1 MDNLE
6 KLLEKYFSIANTTVK
21 IVSTIDTDKTFY
33 IYTSGLAHNDII
45 NIWKQRRYNNI
56 INQIPDYF
64 NNIIIYH
71 YDPFEFY
78 PSDKKKEINDKKK
91 EINDNINTIIKT
103 QDNES
108 NKTNKKTTQN
118 FIQDYFDVT
127 KIDKSVPYLVLDFAH
142 IYYYNYD
149 NSTKEFFLTTET
161 DRQKIDYINCI
172 YIPFPSSNISLFE
185 DIKYFEYDHTNKKI
199 TSYIELYLTIM
210 EETIELIHVENIKDR
225 ALQKLYQG
233 KIYEYVRSTKSNKVI
248 PPDEY
253 DWLDD
258 NIRTPLLMDY
268 FKKLFEPNMNKNKLL
283 SIDNYEIYNKVKE
296 KFKP

>member
-1 MDNLE
+1 MEINDLE
-6 KLLEKYFSIANTTVK
+6 KLLEKYFSIVN
-21 IVSTIDTDKTFY
+21 TDKTFY

-45 NIWKQRRYNNI
+45 NIWKKCRYTNI
-56 INQIPDYF
+56 IKQIPENF

-71 YDPFEFY
+71 YDPVEFY
-78 PSDKKKEINDKKK
+78 PSDKKKDINDKKK

-142 IYYYNYD
+142 IYHYNYD

-161 DRQKIDYINCI
+161 DKQKIDYINCI
-172 YIPFPSSNISLFE
+172 YIPFPSSNTSLFD

-210 EETIELIHVENIKDR
+210 EETKELIFVETIIDK
-225 ALQKLYQG
+225 ALQTLYQG

-253 DWLDD
+253 DWLDN
-258 NIRTPLLMDY
+258 NIKTPLLMDY
-268 FKKLFEPNMNKNKLL
+268 FNKLFEPNMNKNKLL
-283 SIDNYEIYNKVKE
+283 SIDNYEIYKTVKE